1 VKVLVTRPP
10 EDAEPLV
17 RDLRARG
24 HTAVLSPLLHIR
36 VDAAARVD
44 LTGVQAVLFTSAN
57 GVRAFAQACACRDV
71 AVLAVG
77 PSTAETARAA
87 GFAEIE
93 TAGGDSGALADLAV
107 RTRDPAAG
115 ALFHAAGS
123 VTAGDLKGRLEAA
136 GFAVHRQTLYTA
148 EPAESLSSAAVAALH
163 AGEVDA
169 ALFYSPRT
177 AATFVRLART
187 ANLTD
192 PCGRVSAVCL
202 SPAVANAVSA
212 LSWRDVRTAERPDR
226 AALLRTLDDMAG
238 PSAPAPG
245 EA

>member
-1 VKVLVTRPP
+1 LKILVTRPP

-17 RDLRARG
+17 RELQARG

-36 VDAAARVD
+36 VDTSARVD
-44 LTGVQAVLFTSAN
+44 LNGVQAVLFTSAN
-57 GVRAFAQACACRDV
+57 GVRAFAQVCARRDV

-77 PSTAETARAA
+77 PSTAEAARAA
-87 GFAEIE
+87 GFAEVE
-93 TAGGDSGALADLAV
+93 TAGGDSGALADLAI
-107 RTRDPAAG
+107 RTRDPAGG

-123 VTAGDLKGRLEAA
+123 VTAGDLKQHLEAA
-136 GFAVHRQTLYTA
+136 GFAVQRQALYAA
-148 EPAESLSSAAVAALH
+148 EPAPSLSPAALSALH

-169 ALFYSPRT
+169 ALFFSPRT
-177 AATFVRLART
+177 AATFVKLART

-192 PCGRVSAVCL
+192 PCGRVMAVCL

-212 LSWRDVRTAERPDR
+212 LPWRDVRTAERPDR